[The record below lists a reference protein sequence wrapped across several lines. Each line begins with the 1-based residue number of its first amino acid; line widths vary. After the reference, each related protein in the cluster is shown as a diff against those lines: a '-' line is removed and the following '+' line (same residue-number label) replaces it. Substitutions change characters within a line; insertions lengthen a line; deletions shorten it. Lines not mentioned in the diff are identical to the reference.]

1 MGGRVFVQVR
11 VRKKSE
17 LWTWKR
23 VSAHL
28 WLEDVELKDIKSG
41 VSSRWSLS
49 RRNLLRTTDQM
60 PIVKTHPTLVSNY
73 QANNEF

>member
-28 WLEDVELKDIKSG
+28 WLEDFKLKDIKSAPCG
-41 VSSRWSLS
+41 I
-49 RRNLLRTTDQM
+49 RT
-60 PIVKTHPTLVSNY
+60 K
-73 QANNEF
+73 